1 MNNKI
6 NINTEQFINELN
18 DVITK
23 NVTKLMNDFGKEH
36 KLFEESHIVVT
47 QLGKLI
53 NLNTT
58 TKMNEQQ
65 IIIDTYT
72 KQNKILSEDVTTYKL
87 LINHLI
93 NRQQNFTTEIDDLK
107 KEFTIFKKESTI
119 IQIIPTQNNIFKD
132 VKIKEEIILEKKNI
146 ILEIKEESDFE
157 EEIIL
162 EKEKIILEIK
172 EESDSE
178 EEIILEKEEIILEIK
193 EESDSE
199 EEIILEK
206 EEIILEKENI
216 ILEIKENIILEIK
229 EDSEEETDS
238 SSSETDSSSSE
249 SDSEEELKE
258 EEEEIETETEKETE
272 KEKEEINDSDEEEEY
287 FEIKINNIK
296 YATTNEQ
303 NGDIYTLSI
312 DGDVNEKVGY
322 LKKGKPFFILI

>member
-1 MNNKI
+1 
-6 NINTEQFINELN
+6 
-18 DVITK
+18 
-23 NVTKLMNDFGKEH
+23 MNDFGKEH

-162 EKEKIILEIK
+162 EKEEIILEIK
-172 EESDSE
+172 

-216 ILEIKENIILEIK
+216 ILEIKE
-229 EDSEEETDS
+229 DSEEETDSSSSETDS

-272 KEKEEINDSDEEEEY
+272 KEKEEMNDSDEEEEY

>member
-6 NINTEQFINELN
+6 NINTKQFINELN

-36 KLFEESHIVVT
+36 KLFEESHTVVM

-58 TKMNEQQ
+58 TKMNDQQ

-119 IQIIPTQNNIFKD
+119 PPQNNIFKD

-178 EEIILEKEEIILEIK
+178 E
-193 EESDSE
+193 
-199 EEIILEK
+199 
-206 EEIILEKENI
+206 
-216 ILEIKENIILEIK
+216 NIILEIK

-258 EEEEIETETEKETE
+258 EEEEIETETEKEE
-272 KEKEEINDSDEEEEY
+272 MNDSDEEEEY

>member
-162 EKEKIILEIK
+162 EKEEIILEIK
-172 EESDSE
+172 

-216 ILEIKENIILEIK
+216 ILEIKE
-229 EDSEEETDS
+229 DSEEETDSSSSETDS

-272 KEKEEINDSDEEEEY
+272 KEKEEMNDSDEEEEY